1 MACNNRMF
9 TVIGAPSPTLP
20 RAKTRKGGG
29 GTKETPFLLPPL
41 RVFAR
46 GRVGEGAKPT
56 VSNVLLQAIGP

>member
-1 MACNNRMF
+1 MACNNRMC
-9 TVIGAPSPTLP
+9 TVIGAPSPALP

-29 GTKETPFLLPPL
+29 KNGVSLVRPPPL

-46 GRVGEGAKPT
+46 GRVGEGAKPA